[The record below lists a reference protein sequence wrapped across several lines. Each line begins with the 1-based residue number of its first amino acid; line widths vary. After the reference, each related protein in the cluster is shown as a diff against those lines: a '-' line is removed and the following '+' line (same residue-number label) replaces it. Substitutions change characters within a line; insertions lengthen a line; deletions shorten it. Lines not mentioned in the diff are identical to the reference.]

1 MADERIQPSAESGPL
16 HEQIILQPQA
26 KAPSSPAPQPKS
38 APKPGPPEMKDGFRE
53 IVETVVFVV
62 VLVLMLKTFLAEAFV
77 IPTGSMAT
85 TLLGYHRETTCE
97 KCGYSFTVN
106 VSKEVDP
113 QEKSQHET
121 VLGAYCPNCRY
132 LNPLKRPAP
141 AGGAGP

>member
-1 MADERIQPSAESGPL
+1 MADERIQSSADSGPL

-26 KAPSSPAPQPKS
+26 KAPPAPTPQPKS

-85 TLLGYHRETTCE
+85 TLLGYHREATCE
-97 KCGYSFTVN
+97 KCGYTFTVN

-113 QEKSQHET
+113 QDGRKET
-121 VLGAYCPNCRY
+121 VIGGYCPNCRY
-132 LNPLKRPAP
+132 LNPLKRQAP